1 MGFSII
7 LVRPSPAAL
16 TYGAATQTAVL
27 LYTERFFLFFHYTE
41 NTVRPSET
49 LAFSCFF
56 CVYEIILLYS
66 FVNAIF
72 FFLLTLL
79 TENVSVSLLV
89 QQYLV
94 VFFFYESPFVL
105 LYFVF
110 CICIF
115 LFLNEVRSALKYIL
129 PTHKIPYPQGDW
141 WSVVIPSLCVYM
153 YEKCHFPRCLFVF
166 FLDASLPW
174 HGTASKQVII

>member
-1 MGFSII
+1 MI
-7 LVRPSPAAL
+7 PYHHY

-41 NTVRPSET
+41 NTVPPSET

-66 FVNAIF
+66 FVNAVF
-72 FFLLTLL
+72 FFLLTFL

-94 VFFFYESPFVL
+94 FILFFSSL
-105 LYFVF
+105 HLYF

-115 LFLNEVRSALKYIL
+115 VFLNEVRSTLKYIL
-129 PTHKIPYPQGDW
+129 PTHKIPHPQGDW

-153 YEKCHFPRCLFVF
+153 YAKCHFPRCLFVF

-174 HGTASKQVII
+174 HGTASKQVVIV

>member
-1 MGFSII
+1 MVQEHRQQYCCTQSI
-7 LVRPSPAAL
+7 
-16 TYGAATQTAVL
+16 
-27 LYTERFFLFFHYTE
+27 FLFFHYTE
-41 NTVRPSET
+41 NTVPQPET

-66 FVNAIF
+66 FVNAVF

-94 VFFFYESPFVL
+94 FILFFRVSICT
-105 LYFVF
+105 FVF
-110 CICIF
+110 CICLF
-115 LFLNEVRSALKYIL
+115 VFLNEVRSALKYTL

-141 WSVVIPSLCVYM
+141 WSVVIPSLCVYIM
-153 YEKCHFPRCLFVF
+153 SFPLVSFCFLLRCQLA
-166 FLDASLPW
+166 LARN
-174 HGTASKQVII
+174 SK

>member
-1 MGFSII
+1 MI
-7 LVRPSPAAL
+7 PYHHY
-16 TYGAATQTAVL
+16 TYGAATQAAVL
-27 LYTERFFLFFHYTE
+27 LYTERLFFFHYTE
-41 NTVRPSET
+41 NTVSPSET

-66 FVNAIF
+66 FVNAVF

-94 VFFFYESPFVL
+94 FIYFFRGSICP
-105 LYFVF
+105 FVF

-115 LFLNEVRSALKYIL
+115 VFLNEVRSALKYIL

-141 WSVVIPSLCVYM
+141 WSLVIPSLCVYM
-153 YEKCHFPRCLFVF
+153 YAKCHFPRCLFVF